1 MKMNLN
7 YAIGEVL
14 KEIRTEEKQLTLR
27 QLSIKSAV
35 ALGYISEVERGQKQ
49 ASVEVLESLAK
60 ALDYDLSDVIVL
72 VGWKMKIGNESLVR
86 SFQLD
91 NPLQRA

>member
-1 MKMNLN
+1 MNLN

-49 ASVEVLESLAK
+49 ASVEVLESLTK
-60 ALDYDLSDVIVL
+60 ALGYDLSDVIIL
-72 VGWKMKIGNESLVR
+72 VGWKMKVR
-86 SFQLD
+86 TKEFDEKLRLD
-91 NPLQRA
+91 LELQNT

>member
-1 MKMNLN
+1 MNLN

-49 ASVEVLESLAK
+49 ASVEVLESLTK

-72 VGWKMKIGNESLVR
+72 VGWKMKMRANDFDK
-86 SFQLD
+86 SFRLD
-91 NPLQRA
+91 LELQNP

>member
-1 MKMNLN
+1 MNLN

-14 KEIRTEEKQLTLR
+14 KEIRTEEKKLTLR

-49 ASVEVLESLAK
+49 ASSEILECLAK
-60 ALDYDLSDVIVL
+60 ALGYDLSDVIIL
-72 VGWKMKIGNESLVR
+72 VGWKMKLGNESLVR

-91 NPLQRA
+91 RPLQQA

>member
-1 MKMNLN
+1 MNLN

-14 KEIRTEEKQLTLR
+14 KEIRTEEKKLTLR

-49 ASVEVLESLAK
+49 ASVEVLESLTK
-60 ALDYDLSDVIVL
+60 ALDYDLCDLIIL
-72 VGWKMKIGNESLVR
+72 VGWKMKVR
-86 SFQLD
+86 TNAFDKKFLLD
-91 NPLQRA
+91 LELQTK

>member
-1 MKMNLN
+1 MNLN

-14 KEIRTEEKQLTLR
+14 KEVRTEEKMLTLR

-49 ASVEVLESLAK
+49 ASVEILECLAK
-60 ALDYDLSDVIVL
+60 ALDYDLCDLVIL
-72 VGWKMKIGNESLVR
+72 AGWKMKMRATEFDKKFL
-86 SFQLD
+86 LD
-91 NPLQRA
+91 LELQNP

>member
-1 MKMNLN
+1 MNLN

-91 NPLQRA
+91 NPLQQA

>member
-1 MKMNLN
+1 MNLN

-14 KEIRTEEKQLTLR
+14 KEIRTEEKKLTLR

-49 ASVEVLESLAK
+49 ASVEILECLAK
-60 ALDYDLSDVIVL
+60 ALDYDLCDVVIL
-72 VGWKMKIGNESLVR
+72 VGWKMKMRTTEFDKKFL
-86 SFQLD
+86 LD
-91 NPLQRA
+91 FALQPK

>member
-1 MKMNLN
+1 MNLN

-49 ASVEVLESLAK
+49 ASVEVLESLTK
-60 ALDYDLSDVIVL
+60 ALGYDLSDVIIL
-72 VGWKMKIGNESLVR
+72 VGWKMKMRTSEFDK
-86 SFQLD
+86 SFRLD
-91 NPLQRA
+91 LELQNP

>member
-1 MKMNLN
+1 MNLN

-91 NPLQRA
+91 IPLQQA

>member
-1 MKMNLN
+1 MNLN

-49 ASVEVLESLAK
+49 ASVEVLESLTK
-60 ALDYDLSDVIVL
+60 ALGYDLSDVIIL
-72 VGWKMKIGNESLVR
+72 VGWKMKMRTSDFDK
-86 SFQLD
+86 SFRLD
-91 NPLQRA
+91 LELQNP

>member
-1 MKMNLN
+1 MNLN

-14 KEIRTEEKQLTLR
+14 KEVRTEEKMLTLR

-49 ASVEVLESLAK
+49 ASVEILECLAK
-60 ALDYDLSDVIVL
+60 ALDYDLCDLVIL
-72 VGWKMKIGNESLVR
+72 AGWKMKIGNDRLVR

>member
-1 MKMNLN
+1 MNLN